1 METETFELTWKDAR
15 DYFENDPE
23 NQDQLGKGDRVIV
36 TLHHEKEDATWMVVP
51 EGENPGNFVS
61 GEDDYEGA
69 VLFLVEHDFM
79 SEDLVAAR
87 KAQLGL

>member
-1 METETFELTWKDAR
+1 METETFELTGKDVR

-23 NQDQLGKGDRVIV
+23 NQDQLEKGDRVIV
-36 TLHHEKEDATWMVVP
+36 TLYHERKAATWMVVP

-61 GEDDYEGA
+61 EEDDYEGV
-69 VLFLVEHDFM
+69 VLFLVEHDFT

>member
-1 METETFELTWKDAR
+1 METETFELTGKDAR

-23 NQDQLGKGDRVIV
+23 NQDQLEKGDRVIV
-36 TLHHEKEDATWMVVP
+36 TLYHERKAATWMVVP

-61 GEDDYEGA
+61 EEDDYEGV
-69 VLFLVEHDFM
+69 VLFLAEHDFT

>member
-1 METETFELTWKDAR
+1 MENETFELTGKDAR

-36 TLHHEKEDATWMVVP
+36 ELYHEKKAATWMVVP
-51 EGENPGNFVS
+51 EDENPSNYVS
-61 GEDDYEGA
+61 EEDDYNGVVA
-69 VLFLVEHDFM
+69 WLVEHDFT
-79 SEDLVAAR
+79 SDGLTAAR